1 MYICMPHIIFS
12 IIFSIIIVISIII
25 IITSRKP
32 QAGDRVLGCIMLG
45 SGLGRTAAVL
55 ALLASAESGGGRRWD
70 SICAPR
76 RDQTS
81 CIPGTKMW
89 SNFVKK

>member
-1 MYICMPHIIFS
+1 MVTLFGICMATEVYARARAFVRVLRDHFE
-12 IIFSIIIVISIII
+12 VHHN
-25 IITSRKP
+25 TSRKP

-45 SGLGRTAAVL
+45 SGLGRMAAVL
-55 ALLASAESGGGRRWD
+55 ALLASAGSGGGRRWD

-81 CIPGTKMW
+81 CIPGTKM
-89 SNFVKK
+89 